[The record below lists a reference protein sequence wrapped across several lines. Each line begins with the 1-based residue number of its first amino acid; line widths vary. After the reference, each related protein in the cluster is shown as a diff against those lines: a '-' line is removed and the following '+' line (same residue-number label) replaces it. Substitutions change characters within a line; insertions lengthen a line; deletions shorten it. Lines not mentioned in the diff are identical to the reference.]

1 MCTQHVVGDACMQIS
16 HVIGPAA
23 LAVYALNFNRISFLD
38 TVTGLFGYFLAEKLE
53 PTNLFWV
60 HSLLVSPWSSS
71 YTPTTGLPGVCGV
84 MLI

>member
-1 MCTQHVVGDACMQIS
+1 MQIS

-60 HSLLVSPWSSS
+60 RSLPSLPCLSLHSSAALGFQELHLVSN
-71 YTPTTGLPGVCGV
+71 V
-84 MLI
+84 

>member
-1 MCTQHVVGDACMQIS
+1 MDNKHMSMGACMQIS

-60 HSLLVSPWSSS
+60 RSSPSCLPFLV
-71 YTPTTGLPGVCGV
+71 
-84 MLI
+84 